1 MPNGML
7 KRDQQLM
14 DIIEK
19 VKPEIW
25 LLIEKC
31 NMVKMLVQLLTPRI
45 ESRNNFWGVYSGGD
59 SCRA

>member
-1 MPNGML
+1 
-7 KRDQQLM
+7 LM